1 MDAEKAKA
9 EDENLPV
16 ILVVDDDNDIRN
28 ILYYGITT
36 AGYRCLT
43 AESAEAA
50 LTILDSEPVEVVISD
65 IQMGGMSGIELCRDI
80 KARFDADVIIIT
92 GLVNNFA
99 YEEIIAH
106 GASDFIEKP
115 IRLAEI
121 VARLKRVLHE
131 RESNLQLKD
140 SAKALSNTVTRFQKA
155 LEGFVEAI
163 ALAVEMRDPYTAGHQ
178 IRVADLACA
187 IAREMELPE
196 DQVYGLRMAAV
207 IHDLG
212 KITIPGE
219 ILCKPGVLS
228 EPEYQMI
235 KTHVQSGYDILKKID
250 FPWPVAEIVMQH
262 HERMDGS
269 GYPSGLSGDSIML
282 EARILSVA
290 DVFETIGSH
299 RPYRPSLGFKKAID
313 ELRNNRGSLYDDK
326 VASACLKLVE
336 NNGFEFKSPKGTS
349 AFVSTQMQ
357 SLSLGNKVLSGTE
370 SLENKALSATDPHP

>member
-1 MDAEKAKA
+1 MDVENN
-9 EDENLPV
+9 EDGSLPT
-16 ILVVDDDNDIRN
+16 ILVVDDDGDIRN
-28 ILYYGITT
+28 ILYYGITA

-43 AESAEAA
+43 AESAEMA
-50 LTILDSEPVEVVISD
+50 LSLLETEPVEVVISD
-65 IQMGGMSGIELCRDI
+65 IQMAGMSGIELCREI
-80 KARFDADVIIIT
+80 KTHYEADVIIIT

-131 RESNLQLKD
+131 RERSNQLKD
-140 SAKALSNTVTRFQKA
+140 SAKALSSTLTRFQNA
-155 LEGFVEAI
+155 LEGFVQAI

-178 IRVADLACA
+178 IRVADLSCA
-187 IAREMELPE
+187 IAREMGLPE
-196 DQVYGLRMAAV
+196 DQIYGLRMAAV

-219 ILCKPGVLS
+219 ILCKPGVLT

-262 HERMDGS
+262 HERLDGS
-269 GYPSGLSGDSIML
+269 GYPNGLSGESIML

-299 RPYRPSLGFKKAID
+299 RPYRPSLGIKKAID
-313 ELRNNRGSLYDDK
+313 ELSTNRGGLYDEK
-326 VASACLKLVE
+326 VVSACLDLVE
-336 NNGFEFKSPKGTS
+336 NNVFEFKKPKGTS
-349 AFVSTQMQ
+349 ALVTTQMQ
-357 SLSLGNKVLSGTE
+357 SL
-370 SLENKALSATDPHP
+370 